1 MRRILLLVVA
11 VGLFAFLA
19 LQLVPYGHAHTNPA
33 AASEPK
39 WDSPRTRELAVRACF
54 DCHSNETVWPWYSN
68 VAPVSWVVVRHTEEG
83 RGVLNFSRW
92 DQPQRGAREAAEQV
106 QRGEMPPAYYTVIH
120 PDSRLTADEQA
131 ELIKGLQA
139 TLGQGRQGA
148 GRP

>member
-1 MRRILLLVVA
+1 MRRIILLVLAVA
-11 VGLFAFLA
+11 GFAFLA
-19 LQLVPYGHAHTNPA
+19 LQVIPYGRAHANPA
-33 AASEPK
+33 VVSEPQ

-68 VAPVSWVVVRHTEEG
+68 VAPVSWVVQHHTEEG
-83 RGVLNFSRW
+83 RGVLNFSRA
-92 DQPQRGAREAAEQV
+92 DQTQRGAREAAEQV
-106 QRGEMPPAYYTVIH
+106 QNGEMPPPYYTLLH

-139 TLGQGRQGA
+139 TLGQGKRGA